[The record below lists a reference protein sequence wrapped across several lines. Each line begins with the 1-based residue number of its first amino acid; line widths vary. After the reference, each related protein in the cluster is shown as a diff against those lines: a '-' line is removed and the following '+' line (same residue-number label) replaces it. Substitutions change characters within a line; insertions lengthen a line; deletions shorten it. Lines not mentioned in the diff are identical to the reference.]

1 MHTLLIVTCVVSL
14 VTCFAMIIRKCISA
28 STKAPEPDTV
38 INNAPVEETV
48 DLLGEVVIPAGETKQ
63 NKLSPPWTSEKN

>member
-1 MHTLLIVTCVVSL
+1 
-14 VTCFAMIIRKCISA
+14 MIIRKCISA